1 MQDLLSDSDLT
12 QSFCDSLSL
21 PRFAPYLEE
30 TGGNETAAIT
40 LYHWN
45 SRVTS
50 ALYIPLQ
57 VWEITLRNRLNDF
70 LCWKYGRNWPAD
82 ERRALRQL
90 KSHHKR
96 AVAEAD
102 TRQTQK
108 RGTALTPDA
117 IVADLS
123 IGFWVGLLSSDY
135 EIPFSWRYNL
145 QRIFP
150 RDPTLDRRSG
160 FDLCQDLADLRNRV
174 AHHEPVH
181 NQPLAERHG
190 QINRL
195 LKAMNEG
202 AHRFSVLAS
211 DFDAVWAERPPRT
224 AVR

>member
-1 MQDLLSDSDLT
+1 MQELLDDSDLT
-12 QSFCDSLSL
+12 RHFCESLSPL
-21 PRFAPYLEE
+21 RFARYLEE
-30 TGGNETAAIT
+30 TNGDEKAAVT

-45 SRVTS
+45 SRIAS

-57 VWEITLRNRLNDF
+57 VWEITLRNRLHNF
-70 LCWKYGRNWPAD
+70 LCWKYGPDWPRD
-82 ERRALRQL
+82 ERRALKQL
-90 KSHHKR
+90 KPHHKR
-96 AVAEAD
+96 AVAEAT
-102 TRQTQK
+102 TRQSQK
-108 RGTALTPDA
+108 RGSSLTPDA

-123 IGFWVGLLSSDY
+123 IGFWVGLLSRDY

-145 QRIFP
+145 PRIFP
-150 RDPTLDRRSG
+150 KESTLERASG

-211 DFDAVWAERPPRT
+211 DFEAVWAQRPK
-224 AVR
+224 AG